1 MSWVDTIAIDPGLT
15 IGVAI
20 LDPDGGIVDSFT
32 IDANDSKRCRL
43 VLRALCADGVCDR
56 ASFVVEKGPQFGRH
70 NDALL
75 TNIEDIL
82 TASIPGA
89 FLTWLAPGNWKHHP
103 AARLTADERE
113 GRTVHERDAIG
124 MGRVHQTRNKGA

>member
-15 IGVAI
+15 VGVAI
-20 LDPDGGIVDSFT
+20 LDPDGGIIDTFT

-43 VLRALCADGVCDR
+43 VLRALCREGTLDR

-75 TNIEDIL
+75 SSIEDIII
-82 TASIPGA
+82 ASVPGA
-89 FLTWLAPGNWKHHP
+89 FLTWIAPGNWKHHP
-103 AARLTADERE
+103 AATLTADERK